1 MYARCFNSLDNAVAN
16 REAIAHIKS
25 LYLRGKIDRKVAE
38 ALAEPVINRINKRQQ
53 EIAKKYGKKGYPKQ
67 TFIGLMR

>member
-1 MYARCFNSLDNAVAN
+1 MYARRSTSLDNAVAN

-25 LYLRGKIDRKVAE
+25 LYLRGKIDRRVAE

-53 EIAKKYGKKGYPKQ
+53 EIAKKYGKRSYPK
-67 TFIGLMR
+67 TSFISLMR

>member
-1 MYARCFNSLDNAVAN
+1 MYTKRFTSLDNAIAN
-16 REAIAHIKS
+16 REAVDHIKS
-25 LYLRGKIDRKVAE
+25 LYIRGKITREVAE

-53 EIAKKYGKKGYPKQ
+53 EIARKYGKKSYPRT

>member
-1 MYARCFNSLDNAVAN
+1 MYARRFTSLDNAVAN

-25 LYLRGKIDRKVAE
+25 LYLRGKIDRRVAE

-53 EIAKKYGKKGYPKQ
+53 EIARKYGKKSYPRT

>member
-1 MYARCFNSLDNAVAN
+1 MYTKRFTSLDNAIAN
-16 REAIAHIKS
+16 REAVDHIKS
-25 LYLRGKIDRKVAE
+25 LYIRGKITREVAE

-53 EIAKKYGKKGYPKQ
+53 EIAKKYGKKNYPKT

>member
-1 MYARCFNSLDNAVAN
+1 MYARRFTSLDNAVAN

-25 LYLRGKIDRKVAE
+25 LYLRGKIDRQVAE
-38 ALAEPVINRINKRQQ
+38 ALAEPIIARINKQQRQ
-53 EIAKKYGKKGYPKQ
+53 IAAKYGKKNYPKT

>member
-1 MYARCFNSLDNAVAN
+1 MYAKRFTSLDNAVAN

-25 LYLRGKIDRKVAE
+25 LYLRGKIDRRVAE

-53 EIAKKYGKKGYPKQ
+53 EIAHKFGKKNYPRT

>member
-1 MYARCFNSLDNAVAN
+1 MYVRRFTSLDNAVAN

-25 LYLRGKIDRKVAE
+25 LYLRGKITREVAE

-53 EIAKKYGKKGYPKQ
+53 EICRKYGKKSYPKT

>member
-1 MYARCFNSLDNAVAN
+1 MHARRFTPLDNAIAN
-16 REAIAHIKS
+16 REAVDHIKS
-25 LYLRGKIDRKVAE
+25 LYIRGKITREVAE

-53 EIAKKYGKKGYPKQ
+53 EIARKYGKKSYPRT

>member
-1 MYARCFNSLDNAVAN
+1 MYARRFTSLDNAVAN

-25 LYLRGKIDRKVAE
+25 LYLRGKIDRQVAE

-53 EIAKKYGKKGYPKQ
+53 EIANKYGKKSYPKT
-67 TFIGLMR
+67 TFIGVMR

>member
-1 MYARCFNSLDNAVAN
+1 MRTKRFTSLDNAVAN

-25 LYLRGKIDRKVAE
+25 LYLRGRISREVAE
-38 ALAEPVINRINKRQQ
+38 ALAEPDINRINKRQQ
-53 EIAKKYGKKGYPKQ
+53 EISRKHGKKNYPRT

>member
-1 MYARCFNSLDNAVAN
+1 MQGKDLTEAANN

-25 LYLRGKIDRKVAE
+25 LYLRGRISREVAE
-38 ALAEPVINRINKRQQ
+38 ALAKPVIERINRRQQ
-53 EIAKKYGKKGYPKQ
+53 EIAKTYGKRNYPKT

>member
-1 MYARCFNSLDNAVAN
+1 MQGKDLTEATNN

-25 LYLRGKIDRKVAE
+25 LYMRGRISREVAE
-38 ALAEPVINRINKRQQ
+38 ALANPVIERVNRKQKA
-53 EIAKKYGKKGYPKQ
+53 IALKYGKRSYPKT